1 MAFVPNTKNI
11 RSDGAQR
18 KMVARGTF
26 SQSDLGAASD
36 DVAVVGLPEGA
47 VITDCHLIVD
57 TLFDGTTPTLTVEVL
72 DLDGADL
79 TAAVVLDTAQS
90 SAAVGRFSSPIVA
103 GIALP
108 EPAVV
113 TVKSNIADSTVGEG
127 AVEVEYYVQGR
138 SDENAD

>member
-1 MAFVPNTKNI
+1 MGFVANTLNI
-11 RSDGAQR
+11 RSEGAQA
-18 KMVARGTF
+18 KKVARGTF
-26 SQSDLGAASD
+26 TQAVLGAASD

-72 DLDGADL
+72 SLDGTDL
-79 TAAVVLDTAQS
+79 TSAVVLDTAQAS
-90 SAAVGRFSSPIVA
+90 TAVGRFSSPIVT
-103 GIALP
+103 GIAIP
-108 EPAVV
+108 EPSVV
-113 TVKSNIADSTVGEG
+113 TVKNNAADSTVGAG